1 MILYSGSTC
10 PFSHRCRFLLFEKG
24 MDFDV
29 VDVDVNN
36 IPPDIVTMNPYG
48 EVPVLAERDFVLYEA
63 NIICEY
69 LDERFPHPQLMPS
82 EPVVRARVRLLMF
95 NFERELFR
103 HVKTLESRSAD
114 MKARALARDEIR
126 NQLIGMAPLFIK
138 NKYLFGEDFTM
149 LDIVMAPLLW
159 RLGYYGIDL
168 PKSAA
173 PLQKYAERVFS
184 RQSFIDSMTP
194 SEKVMRR

>member
-103 HVKTLESRSAD
+103 HV
-114 MKARALARDEIR
+114 
-126 NQLIGMAPLFIK
+126 
-138 NKYLFGEDFTM
+138 
-149 LDIVMAPLLW
+149 
-159 RLGYYGIDL
+159 
-168 PKSAA
+168 
-173 PLQKYAERVFS
+173 
-184 RQSFIDSMTP
+184 
-194 SEKVMRR
+194 